1 MAYSE
6 NSKKVNLTKIQH
18 EANEIIKKH
27 CQENTA
33 VSAGIKMALDIL
45 MLKLRETARLEGEEE

>member
-1 MAYSE
+1 MAYSENSE

-45 MLKLRETARLEGEEE
+45 IFNLRD

>member
-33 VSAGIKMALDIL
+33 VSSGIKAALEVLI
-45 MLKLRETARLEGEEE
+45 LKLKLK

>member
-1 MAYSE
+1 MAGTKDI
-6 NSKKVNLTKIQH
+6 KKLRIVDVQLAT
-18 EANEIIKKH
+18 NEIIKKH

-45 MLKLRETARLEGEEE
+45 IFNLRETARLE

>member
-45 MLKLRETARLEGEEE
+45 IFNLRETARLE

>member
-6 NSKKVNLTKIQH
+6 NSKKVRIVDVQLAT
-18 EANEIIKKH
+18 NEIIKKH